1 MSSQLFP
8 IPKFNLFE
16 KKYLTSRIACL
27 VLTALLLMYLLPLS
41 TRGLVASIIGG
52 GLAILLA
59 IQFFYQSKT
68 VNFLLGGIMF
78 LIALYFCAAV
88 VDEFSEFEIVTREA
102 KQLLFFGLGL
112 FFSIMVLSVLMIRR
126 AILDSYE

>member
-1 MSSQLFP
+1 MSSHLFP
-8 IPKFNLFE
+8 FPKYNLIE
-16 KKYLTSRIACL
+16 KKYLASRIACL
-27 VLTALLLMYLLPLS
+27 VLTVLLLMYLLPLS
-41 TRGLVASIIGG
+41 TRGLVASIISG